1 MTIILKIGG
10 IIMVQYAYTNNSCT
24 RQLLEGVQRA
34 IFAKVAKEIAMVPEK
49 ELAQISGL
57 SQRTISRMSDDQLLP
72 QQSAEVIIS
81 IMRTYQRAVEVFESE
96 DTAHKWLKTSLPVLG
111 NQTPLQAVSNR
122 FGAELVLDLLGRIEH
137 GVYS

>member
-1 MTIILKIGG
+1 
-10 IIMVQYAYTNNSCT
+10 MVQFAYTNNTCT
-24 RQLLEGVQRA
+24 RQLLEGIQRA
-34 IFAKVAKEIAMVPEK
+34 MFAKVAKEIAMIPEK
-49 ELAQISGL
+49 DLAQISGL

-72 QQSAEVIIS
+72 PQSAEVIIS

-122 FGAELVLDLLGRIEH
+122 FGAELVLDLLGRMEH

>member
-1 MTIILKIGG
+1 
-10 IIMVQYAYTNNSCT
+10 MVQFAYTNKSCT
-24 RQLLEGVQRA
+24 RQLMEGVQRA
-34 IFAKVAKEIAMVPEK
+34 IFAKVAKEIAMIPEK

>member
-1 MTIILKIGG
+1 
-10 IIMVQYAYTNNSCT
+10 MVQYAYTNNTCT
-24 RQLLEGVQRA
+24 RQLLEGIQRA
-34 IFAKVAKEIAMVPEK
+34 MFAKVAKEIAMVPEK

-72 QQSAEVIIS
+72 PQSAEVIIS

-111 NQTPLQAVSNR
+111 NQTPLQATSNR